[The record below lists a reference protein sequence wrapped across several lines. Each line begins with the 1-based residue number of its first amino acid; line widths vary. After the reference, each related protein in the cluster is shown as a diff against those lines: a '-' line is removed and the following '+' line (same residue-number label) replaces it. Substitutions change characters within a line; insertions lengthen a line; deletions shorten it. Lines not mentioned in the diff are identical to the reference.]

1 MKMKTSGLKQI
12 VLLCLSLFWIGGM
25 SAGQVA
31 WHENYAEALQ
41 LAKAQDKKVLV
52 DFTGSDW
59 CGWCIKLDGE
69 IFSKEAFIE
78 YAEENLILVK
88 LDFPRKKEQSDDI
101 KSQNQKLMGE
111 YGVRGFPTIVVLN
124 AGGHEIGRLGYMR
137 GGPDGFV
144 KVVKEL

>member
-1 MKMKTSGLKQI
+1 
-12 VLLCLSLFWIGGM
+12 M

-144 KVVKEL
+144 KAVNEL

>member
-144 KVVKEL
+144 KAVKEL